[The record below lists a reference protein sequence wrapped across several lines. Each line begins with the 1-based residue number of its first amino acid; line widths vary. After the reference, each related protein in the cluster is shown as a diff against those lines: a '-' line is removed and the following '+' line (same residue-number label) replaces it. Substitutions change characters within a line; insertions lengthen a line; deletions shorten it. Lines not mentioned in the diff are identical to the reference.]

1 MESKM
6 KAKILSDEE
15 LAFLMLPQRKFLYW
29 RIKDTYLIVAVIEK
43 WDEKTITLKTEEG
56 KTSTENREDVKIMVP

>member
-1 MESKM
+1 M